1 MRSIT
6 LKEKRSGTSIALKEL
21 LKMMMLIWDI
31 NIQCDKVMEAR
42 RPDSILV
49 DKKAKSCII
58 SGVALPGDCRMREK
72 EIEKMEKY

>member
-1 MRSIT
+1 
-6 LKEKRSGTSIALKEL
+6 
-21 LKMMMLIWDI
+21 MMMLIWDI

>member
-6 LKEKRSGTSIALKEL
+6 LNKKRSGTSIALKEL
-21 LKMMMLIWDI
+21 LKMMMLILDI

-42 RPDSILV
+42 RPELILV

-58 SGVALPGDCRMREK
+58 SDVAIPGDCRMHEK